1 MASKKGYSTATDF
14 ADYLVNKKVPFRD
27 AHEIV
32 GKAVAFAINKNL
44 DLNEITLKDYK
55 NFSNLIEEDIYKILT
70 VEGSVNSKKTLGG
83 TSHSEVIKQI
93 KKAKKLVSTK
103 R

>member
-1 MASKKGYSTATDF
+1 MKK
-14 ADYLVNKKVPFRD
+14 
-27 AHEIV
+27 
-32 GKAVAFAINKNL
+32 
-44 DLNEITLKDYK
+44 LK
-55 NFSNLIEEDIYKILT
+55 EEDIYKILT

-103 R
+103 RWKNFMMMKWKKIAIQIYGNGKTFHLKKIWKYQ

>member
-1 MASKKGYSTATDF
+1 M
-14 ADYLVNKKVPFRD
+14 PFRD

-32 GKAVAFAINKNL
+32 GKAVAFAIKNNL

-55 NFSNLIEEDIYKILT
+55 NFSKLIEEDIYKILT